1 MSGQTLFFTDEPI
14 DGLATFIKGGKEL
27 DYIYKNMRFGYLYFD
42 NVIPGLV
49 QYVLWQG
56 APVMPIFDLAKDYLR
71 KGGET
76 FIVIEVCQ
84 GYPTPSHMLMPETVL
99 DLKDHIS
106 ETWPRSLLDSL
117 PDEPVEPAKRRH
129 EIVKGVGEFL
139 GPSYS
144 KKNPYLEWFT
154 KYRLIDTGVQQR
166 KNSI

>member
-14 DGLATFIKGGKEL
+14 DGLATFIKGETSLSYLYKE
-27 DYIYKNMRFGYLYFD
+27 MRFSYFYFE

-49 QYVLWQG
+49 QYGLGRG
-56 APVMPIFDLAKDYLR
+56 APIMPIFDLAKDYLR
-71 KGGET
+71 RGGNT
-76 FIVIEVCQ
+76 FIVIEVCL
-84 GYPTPSHMLMPETVL
+84 GYPTPSHMLMPEMVL
-99 DLKDHIS
+99 DLKGLTS
-106 ETWPRSLLDSL
+106 ETWPKSLLDSL
-117 PDEPVEPAKRRH
+117 PDEPVKPAEMCH
-129 EIVKGVGEFL
+129 ETIKGDKEFL